1 MRVSAVCRS
10 VSALSLGALLAGTA
24 LVCPGRAGELTL
36 SRLTPNPYGAVEELY
51 GLSGPVLDGTPVTL
65 TAPEGLAFPVP
76 MLQEDESRHL
86 RVLHFNDLH
95 NYLTKPHAKKGDTY
109 VFAQMVSIAR
119 ETRAAAGKDDIVLFL
134 SAGDD
139 HTGGVFDELT
149 GFIPAD
155 FVVDPAYTAYTLA
168 GVDATVLGNH
178 EFDRGTRMLATWIE
192 SAPLLPVVSANTIGG
207 PLVDQGEHY
216 HPALIAVAKGLR
228 IGILGLTT
236 GEDTRI
242 GTPENPGLA
251 IESPLATIKALLP
264 ALAEKTDL
272 VILLTHLGYGAGS
285 DVSGKAGAMRR
296 IGEGDSAV
304 ADLAGDLVDS
314 PVVLVG
320 GHTHT
325 VLNADSLDQVFNGV
339 PVLQAGGHGS
349 HLGDFRVA
357 LTGTGAGAT
366 AGDMTAALHVL
377 KKSDVRVAADDPAH
391 ATLQQNGDWDAGFE
405 RLVINPL
412 RVRLDL
418 VLQEQIAALDAT
430 DAIGTEATV
439 ANRYIGETAIAN
451 LMNDLLVARSE
462 SYPDGAV
469 DIAAFNATGLVK
481 GVPASGPLTFEDWF
495 GVMPFTDSVQIVEMT
510 GADIL
515 DMLESNAKRIVRP
528 EELDSGAVDLSGYVS
543 RGFLHFSSGLRY
555 TLVLNED
562 AASATVR
569 DVTIHGT
576 PVEEMMD
583 ETVRVAFGSYI
594 GNGGFSEAWNG
605 KTISG
610 GVPGEIAG
618 YDLTALPK
626 RDTGFVYRNEIV
638 AEIREAGT
646 VSPDLGAR
654 LDGRLGVVP
663 E

>member
-1 MRVSAVCRS
+1 MSMNRLPVRS
-10 VSALSLGALLAGTA
+10 TVLTLAALGAAAMTPA
-24 LVCPGRAGELTL
+24 AAGELTL
-36 SRLTPNPYGAVEELY
+36 SRLTPNPYGVVEELY
-51 GLSGPVLDGTPVTL
+51 GLSGPVLDGAPVTL
-65 TAPEGLAFPVP
+65 TAPEGLAFPASA
-76 MLQEDESRHL
+76 LEEGEARDL
-86 RVLHFNDLH
+86 RILHFNDLH
-95 NYLTKPHAKKGDTY
+95 NYLTKPHGKKGDTH
-109 VFAQMVSIAR
+109 VFAQMVKIAA
-119 ETRAAAGKDDIVLFL
+119 ETRAAAEADDIVLFL

-149 GFIPAD
+149 GFAPED

-178 EFDRGTRMLATWIE
+178 EFDRGTEMLATWIE
-192 SAPLLPVVSANTIGG
+192 SAPLLPVVSANTVGSPHIDNGA
-207 PLVDQGEHY
+207 HY
-216 HPALIAVAKGLR
+216 FPALIAVAKGLR

-236 GEDTRI
+236 AEDTRL
-242 GTPENPGLA
+242 GTPENPGLE
-251 IESPLATIKALLP
+251 IESPLETVEALLP
-264 ALAEKTDL
+264 ALAEKTDV

-285 DVSGKAGAMRR
+285 DASGKAGAMRR

-304 ADLAGDLVDS
+304 AERAGSLVDS

-325 VLNADSLDQVFNGV
+325 VLNADGLEEVFGGV

-349 HLGDFRVA
+349 HLGEFEVSLSA
-357 LTGTGAGAT
+357 TEAGTTAGA
-366 AGDMTAALHVL
+366 MTARLHAL
-377 KKSDVRVAADDPAH
+377 KKSDIRVAADDPKY
-391 ATLQQNGDWDAGFE
+391 ATLQQDGDWDAGFE
-405 RLVINPL
+405 RLVIDPL
-412 RVRLDL
+412 RARLDL
-418 VLQEQIAALDAT
+418 VLQEQIATIDAT
-430 DAIGTEATV
+430 DAIGTQATV

-469 DIAAFNATGLVK
+469 DIAVFNATGLVQ
-481 GVPASGPLTFEDWF
+481 GVPASGPLTFADWF

-515 DMLESNAKRIVRP
+515 AMLDSNAKRIVRP
-528 EELDSGAVDLSGYVS
+528 AELESGAVDLSGYVS

-562 AASATVR
+562 TQSATVR
-569 DVTIHGT
+569 DVTINGT
-576 PVEEMMD
+576 PVEEVMD
-583 ETVRVAFGSYI
+583 ETFRVAFGSYI

-610 GVPGEIAG
+610 GVPGDIVG

-646 VSPDLGAR
+646 ITPDLGAR
-654 LDGRLGVVP
+654 LDGRLSVVP

>member
-1 MRVSAVCRS
+1 MSRLPVRS
-10 VSALSLGALLAGTA
+10 TVLTLAALGAAA
-24 LVCPGRAGELTL
+24 MAPAAAGELTL
-36 SRLTPNPYGAVEELY
+36 SRLTPNPYGVVEELY
-51 GLSGPVLDGTPVTL
+51 GLSGPVLDGAPVTL
-65 TAPEGLAFPVP
+65 TAPEGLAFPAAT
-76 MLQEDESRHL
+76 LGEGEARDL
-86 RVLHFNDLH
+86 RILHFNDLH
-95 NYLTKPHAKKGDTY
+95 NYLTKPHGKKGDTH
-109 VFAQMVSIAR
+109 VFAQMVRIAA
-119 ETRAAAGKDDIVLFL
+119 ETRATAEADDIVLFL

-149 GFIPAD
+149 GFTPED
-155 FVVDPAYTAYTLA
+155 FVVDPAYTAYTVA

-178 EFDRGTRMLATWIE
+178 EFDRGTEMLATWIE
-192 SAPLLPVVSANTIGG
+192 SAPLLPVVSANTVGSPHVDNGG
-207 PLVDQGEHY
+207 HY
-216 HPALIAVAKGLR
+216 FPALIAVAKGLR

-236 GEDTRI
+236 AEDTRL
-242 GTPENPGLA
+242 GTPENPGLE
-251 IESPLATIKALLP
+251 IESPLETVEALLP
-264 ALAEKTDL
+264 ALADKTDV

-285 DVSGKAGAMRR
+285 DASGKAGAMRR

-304 ADLAGDLVDS
+304 AELAGSLVDS

-325 VLNADSLDQVFNGV
+325 VLNADGLEEVFGGV

-349 HLGDFRVA
+349 HLGEFRVS
-357 LTGTGAGAT
+357 LTGTGAGAS
-366 AGDMTAALHVL
+366 AGDMTARLHAL
-377 KKSDVRVAADDPAH
+377 KKSDVRVAADDPKY
-391 ATLQQNGDWDAGFE
+391 ATLQQDGDWDAGFE
-405 RLVINPL
+405 RLVIDPL
-412 RVRLDL
+412 RARLDL
-418 VLQEQIAALDAT
+418 VLQEQIATIDAT

-451 LMNDLLVARSE
+451 LMNDLLVARTE

-469 DIAAFNATGLVK
+469 DIAAFNATGLVQ
-481 GVPASGPLTFEDWF
+481 GVPASGPLTFADWF
-495 GVMPFTDSVQIVEMT
+495 GVMPFTDSVQIFEIT

-515 DMLESNAKRIVRP
+515 AMLDSNAKRIVRP
-528 EELDSGAVDLSGYVS
+528 AELESGAVDLSGYVS

-562 AASATVR
+562 AQSATVR
-569 DVTIHGT
+569 DVTINGT
-576 PVEEMMD
+576 PVEEVMD
-583 ETVRVAFGSYI
+583 ETFRVAFGSYI

-610 GVPGEIAG
+610 GVPGEIVG

-646 VSPDLGAR
+646 ITPDLGAA
-654 LDGRLGVVP
+654 LDGRLSVVP